1 MAHRVDR
8 VNEEIKR
15 ELSRLIREEVK
26 DYRLQGRMVSI
37 VKVDSS
43 NDFKIAKVY
52 ISVLEG
58 KEARDEVTEALN
70 GAKGYLRRELG
81 KRLKTYHTP
90 QINFVSDDTLEY
102 GIKMNVLISELNKKN
117 HDK

>member
-1 MAHRVDR
+1 
-8 VNEEIKR
+8 
-15 ELSRLIREEVK
+15 
-26 DYRLQGRMVSI
+26 MVSI

-43 NDFKIAKVY
+43 NDFKMAKVY

-81 KRLKTYHTP
+81 KRLKDLSYAAN
-90 QINFVSDDTLEY
+90 QFCIGRYF
-102 GIKMNVLISELNKKN
+102 GIRYKN
-117 HDK
+117 ERADFGVE